1 MPNLTSDLSPE
12 ERAERVAQIFAKGA
26 LRVLEQERAASSEP
40 GGKPT
45 APK

>member
-1 MPNLTSDLSPE
+1 MPNLTSDLSLE
-12 ERAERVAQIFAKGA
+12 ERAERLAQILAKGV
-26 LRVLEQERAASSEP
+26 LRVLEQERAVSPEP